1 MQPKNTTGVAVQWEL
16 EHSGTILEKIIN
28 PHHPLVRLARALDW
42 KRFDALFA
50 PTFHPANGRPGLPTR
65 LMVGLQYLKYAYD
78 LSDEA
83 VLAGW
88 LENPYWQYFCGGVYF
103 AHELP
108 LDSSSLTHW
117 RQRIAAAGA
126 EELLVET
133 LRCGLDLKLVKPT
146 SLRRINVDTTVQ
158 PKHIRHPTDA
168 RLYDRARER
177 LVKAARQAG
186 VPLRQNYNR
195 VAKRALRR
203 QSGYARAKQFVRARR
218 ETKKLKTILG
228 RVLRDI
234 RRHVAQPN
242 GKLGVLLPLAE
253 RLLAQQQHDQHKLYS
268 IHEPEVVCL
277 AKGKPHRPYE
287 FGCKVTVSTTAR
299 DNWVVGAQA
308 LPGNP
313 YDGHTLTA
321 ALQQVE
327 RLTGH
332 LPDQAVCDLGYRG
345 HGYAGP
351 CRIEIVNRY
360 RKTLSRAVR
369 YWHRRRSAIE
379 PVIGHLK
386 SECRLERNRLKGR
399 LGDQLNAVLAGC
411 GLNFRKLLKG
421 LRALFW
427 RWVFQEL
434 FSDCGTQALRP
445 APASCWV
452 PA

>member
-1 MQPKNTTGVAVQWEL
+1 MQPKKTAGVAVQWEL
-16 EHSGTILEKIIN
+16 ERHGTILEKIIN
-28 PHHPLVRLARALDW
+28 PQHPLARLARALDW
-42 KRFDALFA
+42 QRFDELFA

-103 AHELP
+103 EHEVP

-117 RQRIAAAGA
+117 RKRIAAAGA
-126 EELLVET
+126 EELLAET
-133 LRCGLDLKLVKPT
+133 LRCGLYLKRVNPT

-186 VPLRQNYNR
+186 VTLRQNYNR

-203 QSGYARAKQFVRARR
+203 QSGYARAQQFARARR
-218 ETKKLKTILG
+218 ETKKLKTMLG
-228 RVLRDI
+228 RVVRDI
-234 RRHVAQPN
+234 RRQSVRPAEA
-242 GKLGVLLPLAE
+242 LDALLKLAE
-253 RLLAQQQHDQHKLYS
+253 RLLVQQRDDHHKLYS
-268 IHEPEVVCL
+268 IHAPEVVCL

-287 FGCKVTVSTTAR
+287 FGCKVSVSTTAR
-299 DNWVVGAQA
+299 DNWVVGALA

-313 YDGHTLTA
+313 YDGHTLPQ
-321 ALQQVE
+321 ALRQVE

-332 LPDQAVCDLGYRG
+332 LPEQAVCDLGYRG
-345 HGYAGP
+345 HPYAGP
-351 CRIEIVNRY
+351 CRIEVVNRF
-360 RKTLSRAVR
+360 RKTLARTLR

-386 SECRLERNRLKGR
+386 SECRLERNRLKGV

-411 GLNFRKLLKG
+411 GLNFRKLVKG
-421 LRALFW
+421 LSALFG
-427 RWVFQEL
+427 RWFFQSL
-434 FSDCGTQALRP
+434 FSGGRAHALLPMPTRRLV
-445 APASCWV
+445 AV
-452 PA
+452 

>member
-1 MQPKNTTGVAVQWEL
+1 MQPKKTTGVAVQWEL
-16 EHSGTILEKIIN
+16 ERNGTILERIVN
-28 PHHPLVRLARALDW
+28 PQHPLVRLARALDW
-42 KRFDALFA
+42 QRFDELFA

-103 AHELP
+103 EHELP
-108 LDSSSLTHW
+108 VDSSSLTHW
-117 RQRIAAAGA
+117 RKRIAAAGA
-126 EELLVET
+126 EELLAET

-186 VPLRQNYNR
+186 VTLRQHYNR

-218 ETKKLKTILG
+218 ETKKLKTMLG
-228 RVLRDI
+228 RVVRDI
-234 RRHVAQPN
+234 RRQVAEPVAQLEALL
-242 GKLGVLLPLAE
+242 KLAD
-253 RLLAQQQHDQHKLYS
+253 RLLAQQREDHHKLYS
-268 IHEPEVVCL
+268 IHEPDVVCL

-287 FGCKVTVSTTAR
+287 FGCKVSVSTTAR
-299 DNWVVGAQA
+299 DNWVVGALA
-308 LPGNP
+308 LSGNR
-313 YDGHTLTA
+313 YDGHTLA
-321 ALQQVE
+321 DALQQVQ
-327 RLTGH
+327 RLTGQ

-345 HGYAGP
+345 HKYEGI
-351 CRIEIVNRY
+351 CRIELVDRY
-360 RKTLSRAVR
+360 RKAKTRSVR

-379 PVIGHLK
+379 PIIGHLK
-386 SECRLERNRLKGR
+386 SECRLERNRLKGV

-421 LRALFW
+421 LSALFW
-427 RWVFQEL
+427 RWFFQTP
-434 FSDCGTQALRP
+434 FSSTEPRP
-445 APASCWV
+445 RLCSTTWYVAA
-452 PA
+452 A